1 MDEQKDRKAKQAPK
15 KLGRKGKGGGM
26 TSKENL
32 MPIFVITKDGKEL
45 KLNW

>member
-1 MDEQKDRKAKQAPK
+1 MKEQKDRRKKQQQAPR

-32 MPIFVITKDGKEL
+32 MPIFGI
-45 KLNW
+45 